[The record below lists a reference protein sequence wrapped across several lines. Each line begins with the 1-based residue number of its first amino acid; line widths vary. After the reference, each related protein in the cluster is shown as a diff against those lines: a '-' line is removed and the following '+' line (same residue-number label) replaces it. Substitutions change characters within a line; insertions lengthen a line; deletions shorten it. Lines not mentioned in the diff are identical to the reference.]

1 MLVQHEIE
9 NISCD
14 KIRKSLKSKYAGY
27 STAWVIDDMLEVTIN
42 NGMYTY
48 YYYCPSFIDF
58 ILEKGTDA
66 VLQEIDKEYKY
77 DLYSRIYKGGN

>member
-14 KIRKSLKSKYAGY
+14 NIRKLLKSKYVGY

-48 YYYCPSFIDF
+48 YYYRPNFVDF
-58 ILEKGTDA
+58 VLEKGTDA
-66 VLQEIDKEYKY
+66 VLQELDKEYII
-77 DLYSRIYKGGN
+77 DQHSRFYK